1 MDDQSAVDL
10 FLRTGSEEHFCALF
24 EAFFPRVRRYFLLRG
39 LDRMNAED
47 LAQNVMFNVYRHAL
61 ELRDKTLFN
70 GWLFKIARN
79 ELLQYW
85 RRREPPEW
93 MVALEQLNGAVA
105 EDLVVDSGL
114 DEGARFADWMS
125 YLEPPERELV
135 RLRFVEELSYE
146 ELSVAFGVPLGTIKW
161 RLFNA
166 RKKLSHVIARSGNFT
181 ARKTPETL

>member
-1 MDDQSAVDL
+1 MDEQLAVEL
-10 FLRTGSEEHFCALF
+10 FLRTGEEEHFCVLF

-47 LAQNVMFNVYRHAL
+47 LAQNVMFNVYRHANG
-61 ELRDKTLFN
+61 LRDKELFT

-79 ELLQYW
+79 ELLQHW

-93 MVALEQLNGAVA
+93 MVAFEQLNCALS
-105 EDLVVDSGL
+105 EDLIAPGEF

-125 YLEPPERELV
+125 YLEPAERELA
-135 RLRFVEELSYE
+135 RLRFVEDLSYE
-146 ELSVAFGVPLGTIKW
+146 ELAVALGVPLGTIKW

-166 RKKLSHVIARSGNFT
+166 KKRLSHVIAKTRNGSV
-181 ARKTPETL
+181 RKPETL